1 MTCTVGCLAG
11 LAGVSTKTLR
21 HYDRIGLLRP
31 SARSQ
36 AGYRLYSEADG
47 RRLAEILAY
56 RALEMPLADIAML
69 LDGGGDASGGLS
81 DSNIVASTMGVTDDG
96 RVARL
101 TAHLGRLRQQQQRL
115 GGLIAHIEDMLLHE
129 EEGAPMSA
137 ADELNGFTDDPYQ
150 DEAREQW
157 GHTDAYKESARR
169 VQQYSAE
176 DWERYKE
183 EAEDINSRFVE
194 LMQANVPADSIDAK
208 ALAEEHRLLIS
219 RWFYDCPKEM
229 HANFGAMWE
238 ADPRFAENIDQAAP
252 GLAAYMS
259 AAFRSA

>member
-1 MTCTVGCLAG
+1 MDNEATYTIGRLAE
-11 LAGVSTKTLR
+11 LAGVSAKTLR
-21 HYDRIGLLRP
+21 HYDRIGLLSP
-31 SARSQ
+31 STRSA
-36 AGYRLYSEADG
+36 AGYRLYSDADG

-56 RALEMPLADIAML
+56 RALQMSLADITAL
-69 LDGGGDASGGLS
+69 LGDADALHDAVVPSSGGR
-81 DSNIVASTMGVTDDG
+81 VT
-96 RVARL
+96 RL
-101 TAHLGRLRQQQQRL
+101 AEHLDRLRAQQAHLKS
-115 GGLIAHIEDMLLHE
+115 LIVHVEEMILHE

-137 ADELNGFTDDPYQ
+137 ADELNGFSNDPYKE
-150 DEAREQW
+150 EAQEKW
-157 GHTDAYKESARR
+157 GHTDAYQESARR
-169 VQQYSAE
+169 VKNYTPE

-183 EAEDINSRFVE
+183 EAADINNRFVE
-194 LMQANVPADSIDAK
+194 LMQADIPADSIDAR

-259 AAFRSA
+259 AAFRT